1 MRMMTSVILAGGK
14 STRLGRDK
22 ALERIGVCPL
32 IQHVID
38 PLSTLGNEIIVV
50 TSHADTLPD
59 LGVRKVADIYP
70 DKGPLGGIYSGLKA
84 AATRYC
90 VVVGCDMPLLNVAL
104 LRYLMDLAPSFDVVL
119 PRVGSNVEP
128 LHAVYSKD
136 CLEPIERALQQNRL
150 QVQSFF
156 NEVKVRYVEDAELS
170 QFDPR
175 HVSFFNVNSQSDL
188 ERARALLESE
198 QDIAST

>member
-1 MRMMTSVILAGGK
+1 MMTSVILAGGK